1 MGVFEARGTLAK
13 AMKDLTLRWNEVRI
27 HWNDERAEEVESDLL
42 HPMEMDLRFA
52 ANAMDQ
58 LANMLAQAR
67 RDCE

>member
-13 AMKDLTLRWNEVRI
+13 AMKDLSLRWSDVRV
-27 HWNDERAEEVESDLL
+27 HWNDERAEEVEKELL
-42 HPMEMDLRFA
+42 QPMEMDLRFA

-58 LANMLAQAR
+58 LANLLARAR